1 MCHMYPDADKHV
13 VEIQE
18 AIADEVIAKVMEK
31 HYEKPVP
38 RPDRVTHNGLVF
50 IVHYPVDIRSGSL
63 AGEKIIRELRSL
75 GFVGIEFFDGPSRD
89 AGLTAI
95 ECTLSTVAFYEEYWA
110 QVDKDEEVRRK
121 NV

>member
-1 MCHMYPDADKHV
+1 MCHMYPDADKLV

-18 AIADEVIAKVMEK
+18 AIAQAVVTVVMEK

-38 RPDRVTHNGLVF
+38 QPERVTQNGLVF
-50 IVHYPVDIRSGSL
+50 IVYYPVDIRSYSL

-75 GFVGIEFFDGPSRD
+75 GFIDIWFCDAPSRD
-89 AGLTAI
+89 LGTAI
-95 ECTLSTVAFYEEYWA
+95 EYTLPPVALYEEYWA
-110 QVDKDEEVRRK
+110 QVDKDEEAIKK